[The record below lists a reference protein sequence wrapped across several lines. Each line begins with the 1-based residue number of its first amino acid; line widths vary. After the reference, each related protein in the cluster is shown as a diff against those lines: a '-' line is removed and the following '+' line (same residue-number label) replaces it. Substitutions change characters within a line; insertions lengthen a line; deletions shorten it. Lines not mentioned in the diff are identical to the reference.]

1 MRPPS
6 HSASSTWPTFRC
18 YMSCMLGIRR
28 GLVAGVCSLLGMF
41 ATSAHAS
48 SAPTGAHPRL
58 FLDPETVTALK
69 AAAAVDGGP
78 VAEAVA
84 MCDDVIAR
92 PAEYAAG
99 GYQGFNFADSL
110 QACLIAYVV
119 RGNPADAATAV
130 KYWKALLDDYVTI
143 GDGAGGDEVVRH
155 DGGYAMRV
163 FGPNAAI
170 AYDWLHDAP
179 GVDDALRAHARA
191 RFKAWTDWYIAS
203 GYHRD
208 QPGGNYHAG
217 YAFATAMI
225 AIAEG
230 GEAGADGDKL
240 WIKAADE
247 IFGKDIAGAIAP
259 GGVMEGGDWI
269 EGWQY
274 GALSVAEYA
283 LSARALR
290 DNGAPLEGFAAW
302 EAAMVARHVYAIV
315 PDGSTAY
322 IGGDSDTETP
332 HVKLGALAAYAVLL
346 DAAPMQAKQWAADVI
361 STHQLGE
368 SAFFLFSSLAQ
379 ARTPTPTPFPA
390 DAPTSYYAPG
400 SRTMYARSDWSPTAT
415 WFVSQCAPQRGFDHM
430 FDEAG
435 GFVLTRGADHV
446 LVDPT
451 PYGSLSSLN
460 GNAPTVASP
469 QLPATYQPSQ
479 GFWGTEATVDFRWHR
494 QTQSGVV
501 AARCDY
507 TGAFRF
513 QDTESDIP
521 SAIRD
526 FVLVPYGNG
535 DATLVLID
543 DIVGSDT
550 SRPMLLQLRSLGT
563 FTGGGSEVARATVGG
578 SDVIVQ
584 SAFATAGT
592 ANVDT
597 PPVGDCYSGNRGQCV
612 TARFPVG
619 EWKLQ
624 VPATH
629 AQAVTVI
636 DALAKGGTVAA
647 ATTSSGDGWRAT
659 ELDRSGHLAVI
670 AVDPGRATITYTAR
684 PGRHVVVGAPAS
696 ATGRAEVTAVAASGG
711 ACAVTVSPHSGTDGL
726 DARPAIFAVAND
738 CAIVEDDTMGGFVP
752 PDPTDPPPGSSVGGD
767 LTGCGCGAQGSSSAA
782 PVAFLVG
789 LALIRRR
796 RRR

>member
-1 MRPPS
+1 M
-6 HSASSTWPTFRC
+6 
-18 YMSCMLGIRR
+18 
-28 GLVAGVCSLLGMF
+28 CSLLGVF
-41 ATSAHAS
+41 ASTAHAS

-58 FLDPETVTALK
+58 FLDTDTVTAMK
-69 AAAAVDGGP
+69 AAATTDGGP
-78 VAEAVA
+78 VARALA

-92 PAEYAAG
+92 PAQYTSG
-99 GYQGFNFADSL
+99 GYQGFNFADSM

-119 RGNPADAATAV
+119 RGDAADAAAAV
-130 KYWKALLDDYVTI
+130 KYWKALLDDYTTL
-143 GDGAGGDEVVRH
+143 GDGAGGDNVVQH

-179 GVDDALRAHARA
+179 GVDDSLRAHARA

-208 QPGGNYHAG
+208 EPGGNYHAG

-240 WIKAADE
+240 WTKAADQ
-247 IFGKDIAGAIAP
+247 IFGVDIANAIAP

-283 LSARALR
+283 LGARALR
-290 DNGAPLEGFAAW
+290 DNGAPLDGFAAW
-302 EAAMVARHVYAIV
+302 ESAMAARHVYAIV
-315 PDGSTAY
+315 PDGTAAY
-322 IGGDSDTETP
+322 IGGDSDTKEP
-332 HVKLGALAAYAVLL
+332 HVALGALAEYAVLL
-346 DAAPMQAKQWAADVI
+346 DAAPMQAKQWAANVI
-361 STHQLGE
+361 NTHGLEEQG
-368 SAFFLFSSLAQ
+368 FLLFGALAQ
-379 ARTPTPTPFPA
+379 ARTPQAMPFPA
-390 DAPTSYYAPG
+390 DAPTWYYAAG
-400 SRTMYARSDWSPTAT
+400 SRTVYARSDWSAKAI

-435 GFVLTRGADHV
+435 GFVMSRGSDHL

-469 QLPATYQPSQ
+469 QLPAAYQPSQ
-479 GFWGTEATVDFRWHR
+479 GFWGTDADVDFRWAR
-494 QTQSGVV
+494 QTKSGVV

-513 QDTESDIP
+513 QDTASDIP
-521 SAIRD
+521 SAVRD
-526 FVLVPYGNG
+526 FVMVPDAAGN
-535 DATLVLID
+535 ATLVLID

-550 SRPMLLQLRSLGT
+550 SRPMLLQLRSLGD
-563 FTGGGSEVARATVGG
+563 FTGGGTEVARASVGG
-578 SDVIVQ
+578 SDVVVQ

-597 PPVGDCYSGNRGQCV
+597 PPVGDCYSGARGQCV
-612 TARFPVG
+612 NARFAVG

-629 AQAVTVI
+629 AQAVTVV

-670 AVDPGRATITYTAR
+670 AVDAGRTTITYTAR

-696 ATGRAEVTAVAASGG
+696 ATGRADVTAVAASGG
-711 ACAVTVSPHSGTDGL
+711 ACTVTVAPHSGTGGL

-738 CAIVEDDTMGGFVP
+738 CGIVEDDTQGGFVP
-752 PDPTDPPPGSSVGGD
+752 PDPNDPPPGSSVGGD
-767 LTGCGCGAQGSSSAA
+767 LTGCGCGAQGSSSAL
-782 PVAFLVG
+782 PVAVIVG

-796 RRR
+796 RRAI